1 MSKKFAP
8 ITYQLRSGSYSIDNL
23 RFRPG
28 DKLIY
33 SSGIAVAIENNA
45 PKDGFIDVVSV
56 FNGIESRVR
65 LRVPRDKDGPVS
77 DIASFNEV
85 FGPGSLTFDPAITQA
100 QAKGKTVSLEGNAG
114 PGIDNVAI
122 FAEGAE
128 TPLGFASVTNGI
140 WFFTIPELE
149 VGTHTF
155 FARGVFPDGELGD
168 DSLVKEVTVLEP
180 IPLTFTP
187 NHSEIFELP
196 GTLNTA
202 TYTITGR
209 AGTTVQLALAPDSE
223 ASEDDISITG
233 LSNDNQLTLGV
244 NGTATFSVTAL
255 QDDETEISELLRFL
269 VSDVDDPSNNAT
281 ADITI
286 RDFLP
291 LTLTPNLTEIF
302 EQPEAP
308 NTVLYTITGLP
319 GTRVQLAITE
329 DSIADANDILSTNLP
344 YDNQLV
350 LNNQGLATFSVTA
363 RQDDFPELA
372 ELLRVSVFD
381 LDNPTNNT
389 STDVTIVDVTPLS
402 ISTDRSTI
410 FEQPGLPDTVVY
422 TITGTPGLTVRLAIA
437 PDSVADAA
445 DILSTHLPDNNLLT
459 LNDSG
464 TATFSV
470 TARQDDTPEFDELLR
485 VSVTEIDNP
494 TSVVFADVTIRDLTQ
509 LTITPDQLRIYE
521 QPGAPNT
528 VTYTITGSPGAAVQ
542 LTIAPDSVA
551 DADDILTT
559 NLPDNNLL
567 TLNDDGIATF
577 SVTARQD
584 DITELD
590 ELLRISVTEIL
601 NQNNTAIADVTIS
614 DTTPLSITPD
624 RTEIYEQPGTPNTVT
639 YTISGAPGAT
649 VQWAIAE
656 DSVAD
661 AGDILSTHLPDDNRL
676 VLNAQGLATFSV
688 TARQDDIPE
697 LSELLRVSVFDIDH
711 PANSAST
718 DVTIVDVT
726 PLSISTDRS
735 TIFEQPGLPDTV
747 VYTITGTPGLTVRL
761 AIAPDSVADAADILS
776 THLPDNNLLTLNDSG
791 TATFSVTARQDDL
804 TEPGELLRVVVFD
817 LDHPENSASA
827 DITISDFTPLTLTPD
842 RSRIYEQPGA
852 PNTVI
857 YTIAGTPGATVRLAI
872 AGGSTANADDILS
885 PHLPDNNLL
894 TLNDDGIAT
903 FSVTARQDYIAEI
916 DELLRV
922 SVTDID
928 NPNDTATAEVT
939 ISDITPLSITRNRTQ
954 IYEQPGTPNTVTYRI
969 TGTPGTEV
977 QLEIPSNSVAKAGD
991 ISSAHLP
998 NNNRLTLDANG
1009 VATFSVTAVQDDL
1022 VEGNELFRVLVRDV
1036 EHRNNTASVSITI
1049 RDYMELTITP
1059 DRTEIHE
1066 LPGSPNTVTYTV
1078 TGLPGSDI
1086 SISRYGEAS
1095 SADGQDFELSAV
1107 TVGAL
1112 IDDSEAPDEFVIRLN
1127 ANGEARFVITAV
1139 QDFISEDPETLVL
1152 RASELNNPN
1161 NVALSATL
1169 VIQDTDPFRL
1179 TVNNDNLTGTDNNN
1193 EFDGSLFFSD
1203 LNDGLA
1209 TLNTGDIVDGG
1220 LGFDTLEAD
1229 LLAGT
1234 VAPTLISIED
1244 IILWGIEA
1252 GAIFDISNSTGIV
1265 SISTDDSYF
1274 VTVTADDSTAFND
1287 ITLSGAMNLDLTGDY
1302 SPLSDAHLQ
1311 IWGDLWVNSSSKQ
1324 VIDLSNQ
1331 NDDLYND
1338 DLYIEFLYSSADE
1351 LTLPISVESEDFYGV
1366 VLSYTN
1372 ATFSAPISIT
1382 NFTAGRNQ
1390 IIFDRIQA
1398 SSFFSALPDGDLT
1411 GHFSAGNFGSN
1422 IPDLG
1427 DDASDIYLI
1436 YDLDSGRL
1444 YYDADE
1450 GGNGLP
1456 VEILQLI
1463 GAPTLSADDLELWWG
1478 L

>member
-45 PKDGFIDVVSV
+45 PNDGFINVVSI
-56 FNGIESRVR
+56 FNRIESWVR
-65 LRVPRDKDGPVS
+65 LKVPRDKDGPVT

-100 QAKGKTVSLEGNAG
+100 QAKGKTVTLQGNAG
-114 PGIDNVAI
+114 PGIDSVAI
-122 FAEGAE
+122 FTEGAE
-128 TPLGFASVTNGI
+128 TTLGFASVTNGI

-155 FARGVFPDGELGD
+155 FARGVFPDGELGE
-168 DSLVKEVTVLEP
+168 DSLVKEVTVLEL

-196 GTLNTA
+196 GTLNTV
-202 TYTITGR
+202 TYTISGR
-209 AGTTVQLALAPDSE
+209 AGTTLQLALSPDSE
-223 ASEDDISITG
+223 ASEDDVSITG
-233 LSNDNQLTLGV
+233 LSDDNQLTLGV

-255 QDDETEISELLRFL
+255 QDNETEISELLRFL
-269 VSDVDDPSNNAT
+269 VSDVDDPSNNVT
-281 ADITI
+281 ADVTI

-291 LTLTPNLTEIF
+291 LTLTPSLTEIF

-350 LNNQGLATFSVTA
+350 LNDQGLATFSVTA
-363 RQDDFPELA
+363 RQDDLPELA

-389 STDVTIVDVTPLS
+389 SADVTIFDVTPLS

-437 PDSVADAA
+437 QDSVADAA

-494 TSVVFADVTIRDLTQ
+494 TSVAFADVTIRDLTQ

-528 VTYTITGSPGAAVQ
+528 ATYTITGSPGAAVQ
-542 LTIAPDSVA
+542 LAIAPDSVA
-551 DADDILTT
+551 DTDDILTT

-567 TLNDDGIATF
+567 TLNDDGIAIF

-590 ELLRISVTEIL
+590 ELLRISVTDIL

-614 DTTPLSITPD
+614 DTTPLSITPN
-624 RTEIYEQPGTPNTVT
+624 RTEIYEQPGLPDTVT
-639 YTISGAPGAT
+639 YTIIGAPGAT

-661 AGDILSTHLPDDNRL
+661 ADDILSTNLPDNNQLVLNDQGLATFSVTARQEDLTEPSELLRVVVFDLDHPSNSASADVTIFDLTPLSISADRSSIFEQPGLPDTVTYTIVGSPGATVQLAIAEDSVADADDILGGALLNNTPL

-688 TARQDDIPE
+688 TARQDD
-697 LSELLRVSVFDIDH
+697 
-711 PANSAST
+711 
-718 DVTIVDVT
+718 
-726 PLSISTDRS
+726 
-735 TIFEQPGLPDTV
+735 
-747 VYTITGTPGLTVRL
+747 
-761 AIAPDSVADAADILS
+761 
-776 THLPDNNLLTLNDSG
+776 
-791 TATFSVTARQDDL
+791 L
-804 TEPGELLRVVVFD
+804 TEPGELFRVVVFD
-817 LDHPENSASA
+817 LDHPSNSASA

-842 RSRIYEQPGA
+842 RSRIYEQPGV
-852 PNTVI
+852 PNTVT
-857 YTIAGTPGATVRLAI
+857 YTIAGTPGATVQLAI
-872 AGGSTANADDILS
+872 AEGSTADADDILS
-885 PHLPDNNLL
+885 THLQDNNLL

-977 QLEIPSNSVAKAGD
+977 QLEIPSNSVAKADD

-1078 TGLPGSDI
+1078 TGLSGSDI

-1107 TVGAL
+1107 TVGTL
-1112 IDDSEAPDEFVIRLN
+1112 IGDSEAPDTFIIQLN
-1127 ANGEARFVITAV
+1127 ANGEARFVIIAV

-1169 VIQDTDPFRL
+1169 LIQDTDPFRL

-1209 TLNTGDIVDGG
+1209 TLNTGDVVDGG

-1234 VAPTLISIED
+1234 VAPTLISIEE
-1244 IILWGIEA
+1244 IILWGEE
-1252 GAIFDISNSTGIV
+1252 GSVFDISHSSDIEEIKAYGEENL
-1265 SISTDDSYF
+1265 
-1274 VTVTADDSTAFND
+1274 VTITATDSTTFNE
-1287 ITLSGAMNLDLTGDY
+1287 ITLSGAIHLDLTGDY

-1331 NDDLYND
+1331 NDDLY
-1338 DLYIEFLYSSADE
+1338 IEFRYSSADE

-1372 ATFSAPISIT
+1372 ATYSAPISIT
-1382 NFTAGRNQ
+1382 NFTVDRDL
-1390 IIFDRIQA
+1390 IIFDQTRD
-1398 SSFFSALPDGDLT
+1398 SSFFAALPDGNLT
-1411 GHFSAGNFGSN
+1411 EYYIEGNFGSD

-1436 YDLDSGRL
+1436 YDLDSGKL

-1450 GGNGLP
+1450 GGAGAP

>member
-1 MSKKFAP
+1 MSKKFAS

-45 PKDGFIDVVSV
+45 PNDGFINVVSI
-56 FNGIESRVR
+56 FNRIESWVR
-65 LRVPRDKDGPVS
+65 LKVPRYKDGPVT

-100 QAKGKTVSLEGNAG
+100 QAKGKTVTLQGNAG
-114 PGIDNVAI
+114 PGIDSVAI

-128 TPLGFASVTNGI
+128 TTLGFASVTNGI

-155 FARGVFPDGELGD
+155 FARGVFPDGELGE
-168 DSLVKEVTVLEP
+168 DSLAKEVTVLEP

-187 NHSEIFELP
+187 SHSEIFELP
-196 GTLNTA
+196 GTLNTV
-202 TYTITGR
+202 TYTISGR
-209 AGTTVQLALAPDSE
+209 AGTTLQLALSPDSE
-223 ASEDDISITG
+223 ASEDDVSITG
-233 LSNDNQLTLGV
+233 LSDDNQLTLGV

-255 QDDETEISELLRFL
+255 QDNETEISELLRFL
-269 VSDVDDPSNNAT
+269 VSDVDDPSNNVT
-281 ADITI
+281 ADVTI

-291 LTLTPNLTEIF
+291 LTLTPSLTEIF

-344 YDNQLV
+344 DNNQLV

-363 RQDDFPELA
+363 RQDDLPELA

-389 STDVTIVDVTPLS
+389 SADVTIFDVTPLS

-542 LTIAPDSVA
+542 LAIAPDSVA
-551 DADDILTT
+551 DTDDILTT

-567 TLNDDGIATF
+567 TLSDDGIATF

-590 ELLRISVTEIL
+590 ELLRISVTDID
-601 NQNNTAIADVTIS
+601 NPINTAIAEVTIS

-661 AGDILSTHLPDDNRL
+661 GDDILSTNDNQL

-711 PANSAST
+711 PTNSAST

-735 TIFEQPGLPDTV
+735 KIFEQPGLPDTV
-747 VYTITGTPGLTVRL
+747 TYTISGAPGATVQF
-761 AIAPDSVADAADILS
+761 AIAEDSVADADDILS
-776 THLPDNNLLTLNDSG
+776 TSLPDNNQLVLNAQG
-791 TATFSVTARQDDL
+791 LATFSVTARQDDL
-804 TEPGELLRVVVFD
+804 TEPSELLRVVVFD
-817 LDHPENSASA
+817 LDHPENSASV

-872 AGGSTANADDILS
+872 AEGSTADADDILS
-885 PHLPDNNLL
+885 THLPDNNLL

-977 QLEIPSNSVAKAGD
+977 QLEIPSNSVAKADD

-1022 VEGNELFRVLVRDV
+1022 FEGNELFRVLVRDV
-1036 EHRNNTASVSITI
+1036 EHPNNTASVSITI

-1107 TVGAL
+1107 TVGTL
-1112 IDDSEAPDEFVIRLN
+1112 IDDSEAPDTFIIQLN
-1127 ANGEARFVITAV
+1127 ANGEARFVISAV

-1203 LNDGLA
+1203 LYDGLA

-1220 LGFDTLEAD
+1220 LGDDTLYAD
-1229 LLAGT
+1229 LLAGA
-1234 VAPTLISIED
+1234 VAPTLINIEE
-1244 IILWGIEA
+1244 IILWGVEE
-1252 GAIFDISNSTGIV
+1252 GAIFDIRNSTGIV
-1265 SISTDDSYF
+1265 SISTDDDGYF
-1274 VTVTADDSTAFND
+1274 VTVTAADSTAFND
-1287 ITLSGAMNLDLTGDY
+1287 ITLYGAMNLDLTGDY
-1302 SPLSDAHLQ
+1302 SPVSDAHLQ
-1311 IWGDLWVNSSSKQ
+1311 IWGDLWVNSLSKQ

-1331 NDDLYND
+1331 SDN
-1338 DLYIEFLYSSADE
+1338 LYIEFRYSSADE
-1351 LTLPISVESEDFYGV
+1351 LTLPISGESEDFYGV

-1372 ATFSAPISIT
+1372 ATYSAPISIT
-1382 NFTAGRNQ
+1382 NFTVDRDL
-1390 IIFDRIQA
+1390 IIFDQTQGL
-1398 SSFFSALPDGDLT
+1398 SFFAALPGGDLT
-1411 GHFSAGNFGSN
+1411 EYFIADYFDSE
-1422 IPDLG
+1422 IPELADPT
-1427 DDASDIYLI
+1427 DIYLI

-1450 GGNGLP
+1450 GGDGLP

-1463 GAPTLSADDLELWWG
+1463 GEPVLSAADLWSWPIP
-1478 L
+1478 